1 MKNDKNEKVRLTIL
15 QILHSSNAALSSK
28 TISAHLCKM
37 GFSLSER
44 TVRVHLLRLDN
55 EGLTEYIGRHGRRIT
70 KQGLNELSKARVFEK
85 VGFLAAKI
93 DRMSYSMDF
102 DLAAKEGAV
111 VVNISL
117 IKKRQLKTA
126 CSLMQSIYNAGYAM
140 GELLTLVKEGRQI
153 GDLIIPKGYAGIGT
167 VCSISVNG
175 VLLKHGIPVISRF
188 GGLLEIQNGVL
199 SRFVQIISYDGTT
212 LDPLEIFIRGK
223 MTDCMGAIKN
233 GCGII
238 GASFREIPDCSRK
251 LVTEIETELKR
262 IGLGGFLEIGW
273 PGQSLFE
280 IPINEG
286 RIGAVVAGGL
296 NPIALLIESNIN
308 IEAHA
313 LSGVIDFKQL
323 FPYGELDNKARQLLA

>member
-1 MKNDKNEKVRLTIL
+1 MKKDKNEKIRLTIL
-15 QILHSSNAALSSK
+15 KILHSSNAALSSK
-28 TISAHLCKM
+28 TISEHLCKM

-44 TVRVHLLRLDN
+44 TVRVHLLELDN
-55 EGLTEYIGRHGRRIT
+55 KGLTEYIGRHGRQIT
-70 KQGLNELSKARVFEK
+70 EKGLNELSKARVFEK

-102 DLAAKEGAV
+102 DLAAKRGAV

-126 CSLMQSIYNAGYAM
+126 CSLMQSVYTAGYAM
-140 GELLTLVKEGRQI
+140 GKLLTLIDEGRQI
-153 GDLIIPKGYAGIGT
+153 GELCIPKGYAGIGT

-175 VLLKHGIPVISRF
+175 ILLKHGIPIISRF
-188 GGLLEIQNGVL
+188 GGLLEIQKGVL
-199 SRFVQIISYDGTT
+199 SRFVQIISYNGTS

-238 GASFREIPDCSRK
+238 GASFREIPDCSRE
-251 LVTEIETELKR
+251 LVIEIEAELKR

-273 PGQSLFE
+273 PGQSLYE

-296 NPIALLIESNIN
+296 NPIALLIESGMN
-308 IEAHA
+308 IESHA
-313 LSGVIDFKQL
+313 LSGLIDFKQL
-323 FPYGELDNKARQLLA
+323 FPYDELEKKANQLLT